1 MPGRSKWLDPARM
14 AHGVKWRSQ
23 VIMSKR
29 RPPPPTSQPTSPPIP
44 LTRAFETAVLDSFGV
59 KEISEL
65 DPTAKMWAEF
75 TLTSVER
82 GWQAVERMGGPK
94 AFRGRRVIDV
104 GCAYGGFLVAAGYAG
119 ARELVGVDIDQKLL
133 DLAGLLLSDHQAK
146 AELSI
151 ADITDPK
158 MPERLGGFDVV
169 FCNDV
174 LEHVV
179 ELDEAAHNLA
189 RLVKTGGR
197 LFLEIP
203 NGMAIRYIDSDGH
216 YKLPGITLLDHTDA
230 ERWFRAFYEDR
241 YPYRT
246 FFYAPLDYY
255 LTLFS
260 GQRMSLRLLNA
271 PSPDS
276 KVVSDLAESWA
287 ETLRRLQALDR
298 EFPDKPA
305 DLIEQIQARSL
316 EENTRIQRLLTT
328 ATTSHITEERRL
340 TETVF
345 RTTFGLESFL
355 LEGRMAG

>member
-1 MPGRSKWLDPARM
+1 MPGRSKWLDPARI
-14 AHGVKWRSQ
+14 AHGVKWRTEAF
-23 VIMSKR
+23 MAKR
-29 RPPPPTSQPTSPPIP
+29 RPPTSPDQPTDPR
-44 LTRAFETAVLDSFGV
+44 TRAFETAVLDSFGV
-59 KEISEL
+59 KEITEL

-94 AFRGRRVIDV
+94 AFRGRRVLDV
-104 GCAYGGFLVAAGYAG
+104 GCAYGGFLVAAGHAG

-151 ADITDPK
+151 ADITDPE

-179 ELDEAAHNLA
+179 ELEEAARNLA

-203 NGMAIRYIDSDGH
+203 NGLAIRYIDSDGH

-230 ERWFRAFYEDR
+230 ERWFRSFYEDK

-255 LTLFS
+255 LALFS
-260 GQRMSLRLLNA
+260 RQRMSLRLLNA

-276 KVVSDLAESWA
+276 KAVSDLAGSWA
-287 ETLRRLQALDR
+287 ETFRRLQALDH

-305 DLIEQIQARSL
+305 DLIEQISRVRWKRTSEFNASSPPPRHRRSPRNGSL
-316 EENTRIQRLLTT
+316 
-328 ATTSHITEERRL
+328 A
-340 TETVF
+340 ETVL